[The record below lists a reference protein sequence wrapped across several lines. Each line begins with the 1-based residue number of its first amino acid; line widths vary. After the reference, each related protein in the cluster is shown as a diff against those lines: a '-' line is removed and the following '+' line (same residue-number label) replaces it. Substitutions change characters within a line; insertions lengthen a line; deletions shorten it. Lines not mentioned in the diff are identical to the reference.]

1 MKNKKLLEII
11 SKSKNKIIRETLADE
26 YKKMSRSQRENMAES
41 LETFAFSLE
50 TDHNFMAKVIAAYI
64 RMYMEDFHCKH
75 LSDEQMKELN
85 PIIRNAIYTFLID
98 YYNDNLIDISSVC
111 RLNLPSYWE
120 DCEYLN
126 GK

>member
-26 YKKMSRSQRENMAES
+26 YKKMNRSQRENMSES
-41 LETFAFSLE
+41 LETFSFSLE
-50 TDHNFMAKVIAAYI
+50 TDPNFMAKAIAAHI